1 MGKRLNLSNIDSR
14 LIDRLQNE
22 SRREHLSFNQI
33 ISEAIDFYF
42 HQKDIERIK
51 EDPPEPLEIN
61 LETPENKQLLKELR
75 EQKEEK
81 QKEYELKNEEF
92 REIRKEFF
100 SPSWEMKE
108 YAKRVNEG
116 YDGIT
121 PLAIYSMMLVDELV
135 KNYGFKITDVK
146 VISQIP
152 LKKIRILEKTLE
164 D

>member
-81 QKEYELKNEEF
+81 QKKEDTESGKMEGLIQQEE
-92 REIRKEFF
+92 
-100 SPSWEMKE
+100 
-108 YAKRVNEG
+108 
-116 YDGIT
+116 
-121 PLAIYSMMLVDELV
+121 V
-135 KNYGFKITDVK
+135 KNSQEK
-146 VISQIP
+146 VIIYT
-152 LKKIRILEKTLE
+152 IYAR
-164 D
+164 